1 MDGTVKLLR
10 GILHNFAIPFSA
22 EKCNFASVSKYD
34 MPDIADILENDIL
47 RASPELLATL
57 LKDHTTS
64 RGDAACNIFLA
75 TSDYEHLGTGYG
87 YNDPL
92 SVLYK

>member
-57 LKDHTTS
+57 LKDHTDEQG
-64 RGDAACNIFLA
+64 RCRMQYFFGDFRLR
-75 TSDYEHLGTGYG
+75 T
-87 YNDPL
+87 PR
-92 SVLYK
+92 